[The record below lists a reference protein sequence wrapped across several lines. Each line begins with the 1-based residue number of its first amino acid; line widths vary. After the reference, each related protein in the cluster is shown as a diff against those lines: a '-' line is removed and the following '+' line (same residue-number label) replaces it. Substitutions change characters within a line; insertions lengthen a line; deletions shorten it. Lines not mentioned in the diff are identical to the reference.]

1 MQSMNSMLNG
11 GMRKKLKKYEPEE
24 VKHNLYCDVCRHH
37 YDLYIFNN
45 GNYEFKDGCDCLL
58 NAEYE
63 KEQRDKKQK
72 FINNVFSQSHINP
85 SIQDAGI
92 KNYIPQDKTQE
103 NALETTKKYI
113 KEFATEELDDDSG
126 RKPRNIIFN
135 GSYGTGK
142 SHLAYAIARNV
153 KEKGYSVAFM
163 HVPKLIDRI
172 KATYNKGAKETT
184 DDLIKLLSEIDLLI
198 LDDVGVGKSD
208 HTLEK
213 LYTIIDNRVGKN
225 NIFTTNYNVEQLNQS
240 QDWQRIYS
248 RMVKNSR
255 TVTIVGKN
263 HRGQETW

>member
-1 MQSMNSMLNG
+1 MQSMNNMLNG
-11 GMRKKLKKYEPEE
+11 STRKKLKKYEPEE
-24 VKHNLYCDVCRHH
+24 VKRNLYCDVCRHH

-45 GNYEFKDGCDCLL
+45 GYEFKDGCDCLI

-63 KEQRDKKQK
+63 KEQRDKKQR

-85 SIQDAGI
+85 SIQDAGT
-92 KNYIPQDKTQE
+92 KNYKPQNKTQE
-103 NALETTKKYI
+103 DALKAAEKYI
-113 KEFATEELDDDSG
+113 KEFATKELNDDSN

-263 HRGQETW
+263 YRGQETW